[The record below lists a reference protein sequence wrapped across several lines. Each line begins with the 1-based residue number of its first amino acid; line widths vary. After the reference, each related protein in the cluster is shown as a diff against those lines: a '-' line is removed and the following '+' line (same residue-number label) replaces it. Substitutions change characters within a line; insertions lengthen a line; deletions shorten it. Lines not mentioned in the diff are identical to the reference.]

1 MSNFLSEQQ
10 HREEATGQY
19 QLPVEHQA
27 SVCVCVGYLLLLGSV
42 EWRALSLTDCHVHG
56 RMENIPSAKL

>member
-1 MSNFLSEQQ
+1 MLSPTMSNFLSEKQ

-27 SVCVCVGYLLLLGSV
+27 SVCACVCVCVCVCVGYLLLLGAWSG
-42 EWRALSLTDCHVHG
+42 G
-56 RMENIPSAKL
+56 RYL